1 MAAFSGFSQQGL
13 TFLLQLS
20 QNNNKE
26 WFEENRDIYQQA
38 LLEPFRELVTELSQ
52 DMLVID
58 ELFEVRPAIGKTL
71 SRMHRDTRFSRDKSI
86 YRSNMWLSFKRS
98 RKNWTDAPTY
108 FFELGPDWW
117 RYGLGYYS
125 ASKITMDL
133 FREQLLKDP
142 QGFLKMAQRL
152 QPNYAL
158 EGESYKRPLIKGQ
171 QPELATWY
179 NKKSFAL
186 ISHRANNAAIT
197 ARIAVKK
204 TGSNSSTATRV
215 AGKEP
220 LKISIPKK
228 PFTQPRVERCTP
240 G

>member
-1 MAAFSGFSQQGL
+1 MATFSGFSQQGL
-13 TFLLQLS
+13 TFLLQLG
-20 QNNNKE
+20 QNNNRE
-26 WFEENRDIYQQA
+26 WFEENRETYQQA
-38 LLEPFRELVTELSQ
+38 LLEPFRDLVTDLSQ

-58 ELFEVRPAIGKTL
+58 ELFEVRPTIGKTL

-142 QGFLKMAQRL
+142 QAFLKMAQRL

-158 EGESYKRPLIKGQ
+158 EGESYKRPLIKDQ

-186 ISHRANNAAIT
+186 ISHQMDMDLLFSDQLVSVLSKDFQ
-197 ARIAVKK
+197 RIAPIYDFLIKIEGLKK
-204 TGSNSSTATRV
+204 NRQQF
-215 AGKEP
+215 E
-220 LKISIPKK
+220 
-228 PFTQPRVERCTP
+228 
-240 G
+240 

>member
-13 TFLLQLS
+13 TFLLELS

-26 WFEENRDIYQQA
+26 WFEENRDTYQHA
-38 LLEPFRELVTELSQ
+38 LLEPFRGLVTDLSQ

-125 ASKITMDL
+125 ASKITMDF
-133 FREQLLKDP
+133 FRQQMLKDP
-142 QGFLKMAQRL
+142 QAFLKMAQRL

-158 EGESYKRPLIKGQ
+158 EGESYKRPLIKDQ

-179 NKKSFAL
+179 NRKSFAL
-186 ISHRANNAAIT
+186 ISHQMDMDMLFSDQLVSVLSKDFQ
-197 ARIAVKK
+197 RIAPIYDFLIKIEGLKK
-204 TGSNSSTATRV
+204 NRQQF
-215 AGKEP
+215 E
-220 LKISIPKK
+220 
-228 PFTQPRVERCTP
+228 
-240 G
+240 

>member
-1 MAAFSGFSQQGL
+1 MMAAFSGFSQQGL
-13 TFLLQLS
+13 TFLLELS

-26 WFEENRDIYQQA
+26 WFEENRDTYQHA
-38 LLEPFRELVTELSQ
+38 LLEPFRGLVTDLSQ

-125 ASKITMDL
+125 ASKITMDF
-133 FREQLLKDP
+133 FRQQMLKDP
-142 QGFLKMAQRL
+142 QAFLKMAQRL

-158 EGESYKRPLIKGQ
+158 EGESYKRPLIKDQ

-179 NKKSFAL
+179 NRKSFAL
-186 ISHRANNAAIT
+186 ISHQMDMDMLFSDQLVSVLSKDFQ
-197 ARIAVKK
+197 RIAPIYDFLIKIEGLKK
-204 TGSNSSTATRV
+204 NRQQFD
-215 AGKEP
+215 E
-220 LKISIPKK
+220 
-228 PFTQPRVERCTP
+228 
-240 G
+240 

>member
-1 MAAFSGFSQQGL
+1 MATFSGFSQQGL
-13 TFLLQLS
+13 TFLLQLG
-20 QNNNKE
+20 QNNNRE
-26 WFEENRDIYQQA
+26 WFEENRETYQQA
-38 LLEPFRELVTELSQ
+38 LLEPFRDLVTDLSQ

-142 QGFLKMAQRL
+142 QAFLKMAQRL

-158 EGESYKRPLIKGQ
+158 EGESYKRPLIKDQ

-186 ISHRANNAAIT
+186 ISHQMDMDLLFSDRLVSVLSKDFQ
-197 ARIAVKK
+197 RIAPIYDFLIKIEGLKK
-204 TGSNSSTATRV
+204 NRQQF
-215 AGKEP
+215 E
-220 LKISIPKK
+220 
-228 PFTQPRVERCTP
+228 
-240 G
+240 